1 MGREKD
7 KKLQKGSPL
16 KRSIFSTSLA
26 HKLSCLEFTVTCWS
40 WPPLLHVQN
49 YSILLTVVIQ
59 QHFRTSPSCSEQ
71 GDAKMFPQSPACTGQ
86 VTMDTGERWQQPAG
100 LEPRGSK
107 GNHTDLRRA
116 QPASAASSAGFKE
129 HFRQVKS
136 KSQLP
141 GVIRLGKYLTLGFH
155 RLLGRLYQKLSG
167 TATRAPQLEDRSL
180 LADQTLTS
188 KSLLKNLRGLA
199 AW

>member
-1 MGREKD
+1 
-7 KKLQKGSPL
+7 
-16 KRSIFSTSLA
+16 
-26 HKLSCLEFTVTCWS
+26 
-40 WPPLLHVQN
+40 
-49 YSILLTVVIQ
+49 
-59 QHFRTSPSCSEQ
+59 
-71 GDAKMFPQSPACTGQ
+71 
-86 VTMDTGERWQQPAG
+86 MDTGERWQQPAG

-155 RLLGRLYQKLSG
+155 RLLGHLYQKLSG